1 MNGSHQTFFYYYLMC
16 SLLLIKQKHKHV
28 VYWIIQNSNK
38 TKHKNIN
45 IVMFITE
52 QNDSRKVWGNYLE
65 TSFHRTLNLDTQ
77 WNRVWTTVYFW
88 NRLFLCIFK
97 RTVILPQ
104 LPAAAGQV
112 IKVHAT
118 SSPFWWGATCYC
130 GIYIHYK
137 VLDALCSQ
145 PFTGYHS
152 HNM

>member
-1 MNGSHQTFFYYYLMC
+1 MNGSHQTFFYYYFMC

-38 TKHKNIN
+38 TKHNIN

-65 TSFHRTLNLDTQ
+65 TDISETEFFFVFSN
-77 WNRVWTTVYFW
+77 V
-88 NRLFLCIFK
+88 
-97 RTVILPQ
+97 VILPQ

-145 PFTGYHS
+145 PFTDYHS